1 MILQKVMLAGT
12 FGVGKTSLFDRF
24 VHGIFKE
31 EYLTTIG
38 VKVDSKEV
46 QLDTGEV
53 LKLMVW
59 DVAGEVSQDK
69 VPTNYFAGTNAVIYV
84 FDLSRKMTFANLAK
98 DLAYLKEILPEGVIK
113 VVGNKSDLVT
123 EGQIAE
129 IQNEVH
135 VDKITSAKTGEQV
148 EELFVEVAHDLSQKL
163 HEDNA

>member
-1 MILQKVMLAGT
+1 MLAGT

-46 QLDTGEV
+46 QLENGDV
-53 LKLMVW
+53 IKLMVW

-84 FDLSRKMTFANLAK
+84 FDLARQMTLSNLQQ
-98 DLAYLKEILPEGVIK
+98 DLDYLREILPEGVIK
-113 VVGNKSDLVT
+113 VVGNKKDLVT

-129 IQNEVH
+129 IQNKVH

-148 EELFVEVAHDLSQKL
+148 EELFAEIAYDLSQKL